1 MQKVD
6 STAVRTA
13 RRLCAARIAAAIRAL
28 SGRPSDDRVHLARRE
43 LKRAR
48 ALLRLVRAALPAT
61 AYVAAKTALHDVA
74 RMLGAARDAAVQR
87 ALLRELAAA
96 TGVPLSAL
104 RPLLARL
111 DRELRVARAAID
123 VRQARNRLATARARL
138 LGVRLEGDGELL
150 ATGFVRIYRRGR
162 RGYASARELPRPAR
176 LHDWRKHVKHYW
188 HALEA
193 LEPAWPRLITALAAE
208 ADRLADV
215 LGTHHD
221 CALLA
226 ARIETAPLAKPVRLR
241 LAAELAR
248 RRAALR
254 LRAFAIGERFYEER
268 PRRLAPRA
276 AQWWQL
282 WIDATPA
289 DLMRAARAGPAPV
302 AWPIRLSSA
311 VRARGG

>member
-1 MQKVD
+1 MHKAD
-6 STAVRTA
+6 SKAVRTA
-13 RRLCAARIAAAIRAL
+13 RRLCAARIAAAARAL
-28 SGRPSDDRVHLARRE
+28 SGHPGDEAVHLARRE

-48 ALLRLVRAALPAT
+48 ALLRLVRSGLSADAYAAT
-61 AYVAAKTALHDVA
+61 NTALRDVG

-87 ALLRELAAA
+87 ALVRELAATA
-96 TGVPLSAL
+96 GVPRAAL

-111 DRELRVARAAID
+111 DREWRTRRAGIDVVRARAM
-123 VRQARNRLATARARL
+123 LATARARL
-138 LGVRLEGDGELL
+138 LGARLGGDGGML
-150 ATGFVRIYRRGR
+150 AVGFVRIYRQGR
-162 RGYASARELPRPAR
+162 RAFAAAREVPRPAR
-176 LHDWRKHVKHYW
+176 LHAWRKHVKHYW

-193 LEPAWPRLITALAAE
+193 LEPAWPRLMTALAAE
-208 ADRLADV
+208 AHRLADV

-226 ARIETAPLAKPVRLR
+226 ARLETAPLPKRLRQR

-254 LRAFAIGERFYEER
+254 ARAFAIGERFYEER

-282 WIDATPA
+282 WIDAAPA
-289 DLMRAARAGPAPV
+289 EMLRSAPAGRPARGRRAAPQ
-302 AWPIRLSSA
+302 
-311 VRARGG
+311 

>member
-1 MQKVD
+1 MEKVHL
-6 STAVRTA
+6 TAVRTA
-13 RRLCAARIAAAIRAL
+13 RRLCAVRIAAAIRAL
-28 SGRPSDDRVHLARRE
+28 RGRPSDENVHLARRE

-48 ALLRLVRAALPAT
+48 ALLRLVRAALPAA
-61 AYVAAKTALHDVA
+61 AYASTNAALHEVG

-87 ALLRELAAA
+87 ALVRELAAGV
-96 TGVPLSAL
+96 GVPPAAL

-111 DRELRVARAAID
+111 DREHRASRAAID
-123 VRQARNRLATARARL
+123 ARQGRGLLATARARL
-138 LGVRLEGDGELL
+138 LAVRLEGDGAML
-150 ATGFVRIYRRGR
+150 AAAFVRIYRRGR
-162 RGYASARELPRPAR
+162 RGYAAALEVPRPAR
-176 LHDWRKHVKHYW
+176 LHAWRTHVKHYW

-208 ADRLADV
+208 AHRLADV
-215 LGTHHD
+215 LGAHHD

-226 ARIETAPLAKPVRLR
+226 ARLETAPLSKRLRLR

-282 WIDATPA
+282 WIDAAPAEMLRAAAVTPA
-289 DLMRAARAGPAPV
+289 PAPF
-302 AWPIRLSSA
+302 SSA
-311 VRARGG
+311 ARARGG